1 MRKRMIY
8 ALLAVSLFAVMG
20 TGCSKKAEQKS
31 ETTKSAAQTE
41 TVGESIGD
49 QTADTEK
56 MTESETEKKKETQT
70 EMSDKSSAADA
81 DDSSVTTSSRTW
93 CIGRQKSI
101 LFRYDL

>member
-1 MRKRMIY
+1 MIY
-8 ALLAVSLFAVMG
+8 TLLAISLFAMLG

-56 MTESETEKKKETQT
+56 IILKKSANMKEK
-70 EMSDKSSAADA
+70 AG
-81 DDSSVTTSSRTW
+81 
-93 CIGRQKSI
+93 CITLVIRKM
-101 LFRYDL
+101 